1 MPLPKLNR
9 SGDLPAG
16 VHVASMEEV
25 IARFG
30 AGTPQRQSATAR
42 MLKVY
47 DLAEATGAL
56 DRFILFGSFVT
67 AKLAPNDVDIVLVMQ
82 DHFAVRDCNEE
93 TRRLFD
99 HQQAQ
104 REFGASV
111 FWIRPSLLLL
121 ETTDEFVAHWQIK
134 RDRTRRGIVEVSR

>member
-16 VHVASMEEV
+16 VHAATLAEV

-30 AGTPQRQSATAR
+30 AGTPERQSATER

-47 DLAEATGAL
+47 HLAEATGAL
-56 DRFILFGSFVT
+56 DRFVLFGSYVT
-67 AKLAPNDVDIVLVMQ
+67 AKLAPNDVDIILVMQ
-82 DHFAVRDCNEE
+82 DHFAVMDCDEE

-121 ETTDEFVAHWQIK
+121 ETLDEFVAHWQIK
-134 RDRTRRGIVEVSR
+134 RDRTQRGIVEVIR